1 MKNIHIL
8 CAMRSRHAAM
18 ALRHELEDSE
28 HIDVEIVPTGD
39 AAYVHICRFGADI
52 LVADAVLE
60 GMDGP
65 GLMDR
70 LRMRLGS
77 GMPRVIG
84 GAMTNFTRRA
94 FLARGARAVVDL
106 PWNERQLLDA
116 VRAEIAQLACA
127 VDWDAALPAYT
138 QAAQLLRQIGM
149 RDSLK
154 GFDYLAWAAA
164 LAHTQGARMDCVS
177 RSLYAP
183 IARQFGTTSQS
194 VERLIRHAVESTMDA
209 IGAGAVYS
217 FFGNTIDPTRGKPT
231 NAQMLGLLVQRM
243 RVG

>member
-8 CAMRSRHAAM
+8 CAMRSRETAL
-18 ALRHELEDSE
+18 ALRRELEGSA
-28 HIDVEIVPTGD
+28 HIDVEIAPTGD
-39 AAYVHICRFGADI
+39 SAYVHICRFGADI

-70 LRMRLGS
+70 LRKRLGE

-84 GAMTNFTRRA
+84 GAMTDFTRSA
-94 FLARGARAVVDL
+94 FLARGAKAVVDL
-106 PWNERQLLDA
+106 PWDRQQLIAA
-116 VRAEIAQLACA
+116 VRAQIAELECSI
-127 VDWDAALPAYT
+127 DWDNAQAAYLR
-138 QAAQLLRQIGM
+138 AAQLLRQIGM

-164 LAHTQGARMDCVS
+164 LAHQQQSRMDCVS
-177 RSLYAP
+177 QWLYAP
-183 IARQFGTTSQS
+183 IAKRFGTTPQS
-194 VERLIRHAVESTMDA
+194 VERLIRHAVESAMDA